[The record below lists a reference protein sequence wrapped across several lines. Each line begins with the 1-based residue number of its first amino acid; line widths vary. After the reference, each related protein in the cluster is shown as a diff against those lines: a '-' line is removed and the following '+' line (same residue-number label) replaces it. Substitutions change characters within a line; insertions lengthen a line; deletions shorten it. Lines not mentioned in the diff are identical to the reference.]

1 MTKEPDEVAPGGEK
15 PGFLWK
21 ELRGLIEVL
30 QDLHLQISSR
40 LLEKRIEPPAHSTD
54 SVKEPLDVSQA
65 LKNYIDTHRGE
76 QTRADSVDM
85 NPTEESSDTRDEAV
99 PTDSAAAAGPAP
111 DAPLN
116 PNELSDYLKEHA
128 VDQEFGRH
136 LGEKMRATTLE
147 HLNRTVQLA
156 RQGDRKGAYIH
167 AELAENAMRLA
178 RQYMSPQ
185 EFEIFQKTVQERLD
199 AVKSETLQF

>member
-1 MTKEPDEVAPGGEK
+1 MTKEPDDVDSTGEK

-40 LLEKRIEPPAHSTD
+40 LLEKRIEPPAHSMD
-54 SVKEPLDVSQA
+54 DVKEALDVSQA
-65 LKNYIDTHRGE
+65 LKEYIDTRRGE
-76 QTRADSVDM
+76 QTRAEGVDTS
-85 NPTEESSDTRDEAV
+85 PTEESSDSRDEAV
-99 PTDSAAAAGPAP
+99 PTDSAPAAGPAP

-116 PNELSDYLKEHA
+116 PNELSDYLREHA

-147 HLNRTVQLA
+147 HLNKTVQLA

-178 RQYMSPQ
+178 REYMSSQ
-185 EFEIFQKTVQERLD
+185 EFEIFQKTVKERMD